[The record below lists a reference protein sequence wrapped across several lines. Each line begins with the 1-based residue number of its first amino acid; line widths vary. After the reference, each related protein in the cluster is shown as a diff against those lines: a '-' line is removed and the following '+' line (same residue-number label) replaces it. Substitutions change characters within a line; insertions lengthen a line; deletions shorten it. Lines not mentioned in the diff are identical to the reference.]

1 MAFKNFV
8 GTLRDYPLA
17 HVPTWVLVIGTVV
30 FWLELYIIR
39 LPYGHT
45 SWLAWALLSG
55 VVFCM
60 VYLQRQKIAG
70 SLTSLDYLWRMQ
82 GWVGRSV
89 ITIAAILGAVYLA
102 IGFYASVLPP
112 HLSQEHDA
120 LTYHITLA
128 RQHLIRHSFAHIP
141 WSTPDFFLLPLDYA
155 LSPFWLSTLWPNKI
169 IQFWFF
175 IGSLGCVFHL
185 TRILSGENML
195 RAWTAVAAVMAS
207 HAIAIQVGTAMLD
220 LVMMYCFFAFLH
232 SLFMGRWVLA
242 AIEFGFFAW
251 SKAFIAPQMVMISL
265 ILGVIIFLACK
276 RGFSICEIPV
286 FNTHQWKT
294 GGSVFLIS
302 SVLIAAPYLVKSFYY
317 TGTPLYPFGV
327 GVLSPLA
334 EHQPDY
340 WQAILQRAQDCLAE
354 KDKYGHGRSVSAFV
368 KHWWLIAVPEK
379 GVNNAF
385 DYPVGMVYL
394 LVLAPF
400 MWHVVVT
407 LKSKRLPVISA
418 VILVWWL
425 TWWFGSQQSRFLLV
439 PICMMVVIAV
449 ASMPKLNRVF
459 MMAVMMT
466 LGLEVI
472 SLVNAHRADWG
483 KPYFDVLRGKDKKL
497 VLLNP
502 ESAGTLDV
510 DFPDVAFASLP
521 VNVNNDNS
529 VYVIAHWSRQRGI
542 K

>member
-1 MAFKNFV
+1 
-8 GTLRDYPLA
+8 
-17 HVPTWVLVIGTVV
+17 
-30 FWLELYIIR
+30 
-39 LPYGHT
+39 
-45 SWLAWALLSG
+45 
-55 VVFCM
+55 
-60 VYLQRQKIAG
+60 
-70 SLTSLDYLWRMQ
+70 
-82 GWVGRSV
+82 
-89 ITIAAILGAVYLA
+89 
-102 IGFYASVLPP
+102 
-112 HLSQEHDA
+112 
-120 LTYHITLA
+120 
-128 RQHLIRHSFAHIP
+128 
-141 WSTPDFFLLPLDYA
+141 
-155 LSPFWLSTLWPNKI
+155 
-169 IQFWFF
+169 
-175 IGSLGCVFHL
+175 
-185 TRILSGENML
+185 
-195 RAWTAVAAVMAS
+195 
-207 HAIAIQVGTAMLD
+207 
-220 LVMMYCFFAFLH
+220 
-232 SLFMGRWVLA
+232 
-242 AIEFGFFAW
+242 
-251 SKAFIAPQMVMISL
+251 
-265 ILGVIIFLACK
+265 
-276 RGFSICEIPV
+276 
-286 FNTHQWKT
+286 
-294 GGSVFLIS
+294 
-302 SVLIAAPYLVKSFYY
+302 
-317 TGTPLYPFGV
+317 
-327 GVLSPLA
+327 
-334 EHQPDY
+334 
-340 WQAILQRAQDCLAE
+340 
-354 KDKYGHGRSVSAFV
+354 VSAFV